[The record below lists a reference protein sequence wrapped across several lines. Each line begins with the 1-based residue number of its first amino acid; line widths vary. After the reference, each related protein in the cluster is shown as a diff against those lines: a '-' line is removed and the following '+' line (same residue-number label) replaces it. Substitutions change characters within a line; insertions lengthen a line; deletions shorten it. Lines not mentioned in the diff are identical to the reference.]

1 MKSQKLTLQPPT
13 GGEREL
19 PRPNDPGQLL
29 SVWLEKH
36 GIPLNTRCG
45 GRGLCRGCQVVLHT
59 PEGSTEQRA
68 CRFPCGDLPAGL
80 TRIQIPSNSW
90 RDQSLHGVSV
100 FEIRLPESETPVP
113 LRPGIGLS
121 LDIGTTTLAGAL
133 WDFTTGRCLATA
145 SLANA
150 QIRHGD
156 NVLARISF
164 SLEQA
169 DGTAR
174 LQQALVAD
182 TLTPLITT
190 LCRQAGIAPGAIT
203 EANAAGNPTMLH
215 TLAGESLDGLARY
228 PFRPVFLGARRLE
241 SKAVGLPLECPLDL
255 LPGLGPFVGADL
267 TAGALA
273 SGLITSTVP
282 MLLIDFGTNGEILLQ
297 HAGRCLATATAAGPA
312 FEGGRLGCGA
322 PARPGVISS
331 ISHDATGWH
340 WILTGGGD
348 GPPQGISGAAYVD
361 FIAIGRRE
369 GIING
374 YGRFNPAHPSVRSVQ
389 VDGQARLRVDLTS
402 DIYVSEIDVAELLQA
417 KAAIAGGV
425 ATLLEMA
432 GLTAADLDTVFVAG
446 GFGYHLNPLHARSI
460 GLLPDVDFERIDLI
474 GNSSLGGASLL
485 LHPLYAP
492 VLEDFTA
499 RTTVVELNQTA
510 CFEDHFT
517 DALSLPDLRPE

>member
-1 MKSQKLTLQPPT
+1 M
-13 GGEREL
+13 
-19 PRPNDPGQLL
+19 
-29 SVWLEKH
+29 
-36 GIPLNTRCG
+36 
-45 GRGLCRGCQVVLHT
+45 
-59 PEGSTEQRA
+59 
-68 CRFPCGDLPAGL
+68 
-80 TRIQIPSNSW
+80 
-90 RDQSLHGVSV
+90 

-174 LQQALVAD
+174 LQQALVVD

-322 PARPGVISS
+322 PARPT
-331 ISHDATGWH
+331 A
-340 WILTGGGD
+340 
-348 GPPQGISGAAYVD
+348 
-361 FIAIGRRE
+361 
-369 GIING
+369 
-374 YGRFNPAHPSVRSVQ
+374 PAHPGKPGSRS
-389 VDGQARLRVDLTS
+389 
-402 DIYVSEIDVAELLQA
+402 
-417 KAAIAGGV
+417 
-425 ATLLEMA
+425 
-432 GLTAADLDTVFVAG
+432 
-446 GFGYHLNPLHARSI
+446 
-460 GLLPDVDFERIDLI
+460 
-474 GNSSLGGASLL
+474 
-485 LHPLYAP
+485 
-492 VLEDFTA
+492 
-499 RTTVVELNQTA
+499 
-510 CFEDHFT
+510 
-517 DALSLPDLRPE
+517 

>member
-1 MKSQKLTLQPPT
+1 MKPDTFALQPPT
-13 GGEREL
+13 GDVREL

-45 GRGLCRGCQVVLHT
+45 GRGLCRGCLVVLHT
-59 PEGSTEQRA
+59 PEGHTEQRA
-68 CRFPCGDLPAGL
+68 CRLPCGDLPAGL
-80 TRIQIPSNSW
+80 TRIQIPANSW

-100 FEIRLPESETPVP
+100 FEIRLPEGETPVP

-145 SLANA
+145 SLANG

-169 DGTAR
+169 GGTAQ
-174 LQQALVAD
+174 LQQALVKD
-182 TLTPLITT
+182 TLVPLITT
-190 LCRQAGIAPGAIT
+190 LCRQAGIAPGSIT

-215 TLAGESLDGLARY
+215 TLAGEPLDGLARY
-228 PFRPVFLGARRLE
+228 PFRPVFLGARRLDP
-241 SKAVGLPLECPLDL
+241 KVVGLPLECPLDL
-255 LPGLGPFVGADL
+255 LP
-267 TAGALA
+267 
-273 SGLITSTVP
+273 GLITSTVP

-297 HAGRCLATATAAGPA
+297 HNGRCLATATAAGPA

-348 GPPQGISGAAYVD
+348 GPPRGISGAAYVD

-369 GIING
+369 GILNG
-374 YGRFNPAHPSVRSVQ
+374 FGRFNPGHPSVSRVK
-389 VDGQARLRVDLTS
+389 VDGQTRLRVDLTPE
-402 DIYVSEIDVAELLQA
+402 IYVSEIDVAELLQA

-432 GLTAADLDTVFVAG
+432 GLTAAELDTVFVAG

-460 GLLPDVDFERIDLI
+460 GLLPDVDFDRIDLI

-492 VLEDFTA
+492 VLEDFIA

-510 CFEDHFT
+510 SFEDHFT
-517 DALSLPDLRPE
+517 DALGIPDPRPE